1 MAKKPFSQEEIQ
13 DIKEYKQYLD
23 DTITRYKSLQEEL
36 KKYNKYV
43 ASNAREAVKA
53 QLREITEQ
61 LGTYKEIT
69 SELKKYQSL
78 VNKIEQQEEKIK
90 NQTKERADDTET
102 IVENLKEQ
110 NKELEEQAKK
120 IKSLGDDWN
129 EIDDLQTSISS
140 NYGKQ
145 YGDVG
150 AIQKK
155 IDGTKAIVGSIS
167 ELIKSDSK
175 SYGDQLD
182 KILEISERYKQFPAE
197 FARMNKE
204 RKRGNL
210 TEKGMIDQLRDS
222 LDEFDEM
229 ISKIQVTNEETG
241 KLVDLFKQLRDEQ
254 AAFNDA
260 QKRGYELKQTASA
273 LITESPFGNAPV
285 VGGAISKGTDALFSS
300 ETLKSATLVTVGYLA
315 AKALGAVASIEN
327 AFKGTDQDIA
337 NTFKGRERYY
347 DAVIKQTEM
356 LIQAQEKITE
366 RAGGFT
372 ERLAQFDFDTELG
385 KMIIDFDKVSKTA
398 FFGSGIGSVKYAKDE
413 LALAGINAQ
422 TIVSTMT
429 EMSTGANNAMQGL
442 AEDASVFSAKTGI
455 ATSELSTLT
464 NMFRMLDKSK
474 GVDAFNKLQENL
486 SNFKFE
492 GVNPADIA
500 SEMASAGE
508 LALQYNIASS
518 EELVKQVGS
527 LKEMGV
533 SWSKISDAG
542 KGMVLNYKDSIRKEM
557 QLSALL
563 GENVDLS
570 EVRALFAAGR
580 NAEAFSVLKSSGIM
594 EKAQSAGLF
603 GTELL
608 SGATMGMPLQQ
619 IAAQQYEKGTKG
631 TGIISN
637 QEFLSA
643 KKEAE
648 RVGRIDAANFEVDRA
663 IIRLTDSTLEQGLA
677 FAVGTNTE
685 ITRLELAKM
694 GTEIQKF
701 IDVEFSTL
709 YDAITSPVQTF
720 KGMSRLVA
728 PRTDYGMMGTNLF
741 PGGYGT
747 PAQRTFNVP
756 ESILK
761 NANLPNSKQKLE
773 LIEPTAMVKPLESAD
788 KSLKKIDLA
797 STTQARLLENIQTLT
812 AATSKLTDPS
822 LGIKLM
828 IDGKDVKSRIEK
840 IQAQEKG
847 KMRV

>member
-23 DTITRYKSLQEEL
+23 DTIIRYKSLQEEL
-36 KKYNKYV
+36 KKYSKYV

-110 NKELEEQAKK
+110 NKELEEQAKR
-120 IKSLGDDWN
+120 IKSLGDDWGD
-129 EIDDLQTSISS
+129 IDDLQTSISS
-140 NYGKQ
+140 AYGKQ

-155 IDGTKAIVGSIS
+155 IDGTKAIVSSIS
-167 ELIKSDSK
+167 EVLKNDSK
-175 SYGDQLD
+175 SYEDQLD
-182 KILEISERYKQFPAE
+182 KILEISERYKEFPAE

-210 TEKGMIDQLRDS
+210 TEKGMIDQLRDN

-229 ISKIQVTNEETG
+229 ISKIKITNEETQQ
-241 KLVDLFKQLRDEQ
+241 LVDLFKKLRDEQ
-254 AAFNDA
+254 EAFNNA
-260 QKRGYELKQTASA
+260 QKAKYDIKEGAGEIGNRYFGGTPVIGDA
-273 LITESPFGNAPV
+273 LTTGGKMLGNLFSGETIAGATIA
-285 VGGAISKGTDALFSS
+285 GGIYMMSKALAYLDAMDKVNKGTADVMDTFIG
-300 ETLKSATLVTVGYLA
+300 KSRMYDID
-315 AKALGAVASIEN
+315 IE
-327 AFKGTDQDIA
+327 QLQ
-337 NTFKGRERYY
+337 
-347 DAVIKQTEM
+347 KQMDRRSKVVE
-356 LIQAQEKITE
+356 LES
-366 RAGGFT
+366 GFT
-372 ERLAQFDFDTELG
+372 ENFAKFDFETEMQQLETQFN
-385 KMIIDFDKVSKTA
+385 KASKTA
-398 FFGSGIGSVKYAKDE
+398 FFGSGLGSVKYAKDQLE
-413 LALAGINAQ
+413 LAGISAQ

-429 EMSTGANNAMQGL
+429 EMSTGANNAMQSL
-442 AEDASVFSAKTGI
+442 AEDASVFSTKTGI

-474 GVDAFNKLQENL
+474 GVDAFNKLQQNL

-533 SWSKISDAG
+533 SWSKISEAG

-580 NAEAFSVLKSSGIM
+580 NDEAFKVLKSSGIL

-619 IAAQQYEKGTKG
+619 MAAQKYEKGAKG
-631 TGIISN
+631 AGIVSN
-637 QEFLSA
+637 QEFLKSFQ
-643 KKEAE
+643 
-648 RVGRIDAANFEVDRA
+648 DAARQQKIDSAIVDVKQA
-663 IIRLTDSTLEQGLA
+663 IIRMGAGNLEYGLISA
-677 FAVGTNTE
+677 LGMDKKLAELDLN
-685 ITRLELAKM
+685 ITQKQ
-694 GTEIQKF
+694 IQKF
-701 IDVEFSTL
+701 LEVEATQVKEGLLPSRVPKESPL
-709 YDAITSPVQTF
+709 YKGTNPNLQTPKYDFPVPGMDYQFNQSAKVQT
-720 KGMSRLVA
+720 KIALVDSQA
-728 PRTDYGMMGTNLF
+728 V
-741 PGGYGT
+741 
-747 PAQRTFNVP
+747 A
-756 ESILK
+756 
-761 NANLPNSKQKLE
+761 
-773 LIEPTAMVKPLESAD
+773 KPLESSD
-788 KSLKKIDLA
+788 KSLKKIDIS
-797 STTQARLLENIQTLT
+797 STAQTRLLENIQTLT

-828 IDGKDVKSRIEK
+828 IDGKDVKNRIEK